1 MGFLYTFEERVVIGI
16 LVDAREV
23 EVVDGRCVSGLFVG
37 MMLENLF
44 TI

>member
-1 MGFLYTFEERVVIGI
+1 MSFLDTFEERVVIGI
-16 LVDAREV
+16 LVDACEV
-23 EVVDGRCVSGLFVG
+23 NRRCVSSLFVG